1 MPVSEKLEAL
11 TFVQRTG
18 GKSPLRLIAKRTWHS
33 QDCFTD
39 TLECGHESPL
49 QFTSFGYVEDQYIHR
64 IAPTAK
70 RRRCQQ
76 CKPSVCDV
84 SIMQQLRLPKKN
96 PPMQPVAV
104 PIVQKNPPVQPVFN
118 LYVTAAAEIAL
129 PPKKPSHSVQ
139 LEKRKA
145 A

>member
-1 MPVSEKLEAL
+1 MPVSEKLEGLA
-11 TFVQRTG
+11 FVQSARR
-18 GKSPLRLIAKRTWHS
+18 KSPLRLIAKRTWHS

-64 IAPTAK
+64 IAPTDK
-70 RRRCQQ
+70 RRRCQR
-76 CKPSVCDV
+76 CNTSAVCAV
-84 SIMQQLRLPKKN
+84 PMVRHLRLPE
-96 PPMQPVAV
+96 
-104 PIVQKNPPVQPVFN
+104 KNPPVQPVFN

-129 PPKKPSHSVQ
+129 PPKKPSQSVKR
-139 LEKRKA
+139 EKRKA